1 MGGGVDAVRLRR
13 RFGLVV
19 AAGVRFGWQ
28 SWPVI
33 EQSYEWE
40 QEAKNVSPAAQWG
53 QSGPECA
60 SRLSPS
66 WWWRYSSMG
75 TIGQS

>member
-19 AAGVRFGWQ
+19 ATGVRFGLGWQ

-33 EQSYEWE
+33 EQSYEWV
-40 QEAKNVSPAAQWG
+40 QEA
-53 QSGPECA
+53 
-60 SRLSPS
+60 
-66 WWWRYSSMG
+66 
-75 TIGQS
+75 

>member
-19 AAGVRFGWQ
+19 ATGIRFGWQ

-33 EQSYEWE
+33 EQSYEWV
-40 QEAKNVSPAAQWG
+40 QEA
-53 QSGPECA
+53 
-60 SRLSPS
+60 
-66 WWWRYSSMG
+66 
-75 TIGQS
+75 

>member
-19 AAGVRFGWQ
+19 ATGVRFGLVVATGVRFGWQ

-40 QEAKNVSPAAQWG
+40 QEA
-53 QSGPECA
+53 
-60 SRLSPS
+60 
-66 WWWRYSSMG
+66 
-75 TIGQS
+75 

>member
-19 AAGVRFGWQ
+19 ATWVRFGWQ

-33 EQSYEWE
+33 EQSYEWV
-40 QEAKNVSPAAQWG
+40 QEA
-53 QSGPECA
+53 
-60 SRLSPS
+60 
-66 WWWRYSSMG
+66 
-75 TIGQS
+75 

>member
-19 AAGVRFGWQ
+19 ATGGVRFGWQ

-33 EQSYEWE
+33 EQSYEWV
-40 QEAKNVSPAAQWG
+40 QEA
-53 QSGPECA
+53 
-60 SRLSPS
+60 
-66 WWWRYSSMG
+66 
-75 TIGQS
+75 